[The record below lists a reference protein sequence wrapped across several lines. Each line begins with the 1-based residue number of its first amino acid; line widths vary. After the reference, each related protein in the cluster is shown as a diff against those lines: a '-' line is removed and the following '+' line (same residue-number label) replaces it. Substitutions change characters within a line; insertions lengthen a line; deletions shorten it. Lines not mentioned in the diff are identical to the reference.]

1 MGSGLC
7 FWVHTIIR
15 ETFDALAFY
24 DGFGADNDEPQT
36 ETQAETPNETISD
49 ASSNIFPGK
58 SVRMWTGICDG
69 EAGMAIIYQNFSPYL
84 YPFSVEFNILM
95 GKSF

>member
-1 MGSGLC
+1 MHCLGSGLC
-7 FWVHTIIR
+7 FWVHTILR

-24 DGFGADNDEPQT
+24 NPEKDYGKEASLNKTIGALGYDKPER
-36 ETQAETPNETISD
+36 
-49 ASSNIFPGK
+49 

-69 EAGMAIIYQNFSPYL
+69 EAGMAIIYQNFSPIL

-95 GKSF
+95 GKNN